1 MTKVYKQSGLYQP
14 YQVELGHGLR
24 LWQRRDALGVT
35 SDTLALADFVG
46 YRPGCRRI
54 GDLGSGGGGL
64 TLLLWAH
71 NPAAACVGLEIRPEL
86 VELAQR
92 SLALNCGAC
101 RELGE
106 HCRFL
111 LGDWRQ
117 PERYFPADSF
127 DLLVS
132 NPPFWPKG
140 AGRLSPL
147 PLRAAACHE
156 LNGGLREL
164 MGAAGFWLKKGG
176 RLALILPLSRE
187 REAVTQDS
195 WRLERRA
202 PAAGGRVLL
211 ELEKI

>member
-1 MTKVYKQSGLYQP
+1 MPEMLYQID
-14 YQVELGHGLR
+14 LGQGLR

-35 SDTLALADFVG
+35 SDTGALADFVG
-46 YRPGCRRI
+46 RRPDCRRI

-64 TLLLWAH
+64 TLLLWAR

-92 SLALNCGAC
+92 SLALNCGIC
-101 RELGE
+101 GGPGE
-106 HCRFL
+106 YCRFV

-117 PERYFPADSF
+117 PEKYFPPASF

-132 NPPFWPKG
+132 NPPFWPRG
-140 AGRLSPL
+140 SGRISPQ

-187 REAVTQDS
+187 REAVKQDC